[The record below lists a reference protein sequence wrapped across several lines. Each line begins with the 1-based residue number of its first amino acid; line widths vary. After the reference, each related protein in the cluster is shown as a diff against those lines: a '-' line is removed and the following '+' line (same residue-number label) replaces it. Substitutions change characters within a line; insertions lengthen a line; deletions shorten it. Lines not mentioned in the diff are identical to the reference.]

1 MTGQPYNLWV
11 GGQEKPGHADQFVT
25 FSSLSS
31 PFEAS
36 QYPARGAAGRL
47 SVLEL
52 MLMLMLIL
60 TLVLMLDSHTP
71 TGSRSKTPRQVRSL
85 PSKFSALS
93 LNFDAP
99 SAIISHTGETDWHP
113 NACSCHAASLEDVEE
128 TIRLAHETF
137 KAGTWSRAPRHVR
150 ADVLDKTAELLTA
163 DLPSLIPLEVR
174 QTGRAIREMRAQ
186 VPTLVKWFKYYA
198 ALLRTEERAVL
209 PTVGKL
215 HNWIDRVPL
224 GVVVQITPFNHP
236 LLIAVKKIAPALAAG
251 NSVVV
256 KPSELTPLT
265 TLLLGKIL
273 QKAGVPDGVFHVLP
287 GYGATTGKALVE
299 HRLVRKVDV
308 TGGTV
313 AGRAIGS
320 IVGGN
325 LARYTA
331 ELGGK
336 APLIVFE
343 QADVDVAVN
352 GIAFGSFIASG
363 QTCVASTRILVQEGI
378 MQSVLEKLKAKA
390 ESIVRRMGSPSN
402 QESMMGPLVSAKQ
415 LSNVEAL
422 VNEAL
427 AAEGAAFTGGRRMSG
442 TSSLDGIDFAK
453 GYYFEPTVL
462 VSRAEGDIL
471 KSRIWREEAFGPV
484 VVVAPFKTE
493 SEAIALANDSE
504 FGLGAGIWTRD
515 VAQAFRVSEEIDAG
529 IVWVNTHHRNDPS
542 SPWGGATSASGVGS
556 ENGIDAYQAYTTTKS
571 TIISYASP
579 EEALAADD
587 WFREGAGDVRYG

>member
-1 MTGQPYNLWV
+1 MTTQAYSLWV
-11 GGQEKPGHADQFVT
+11 GGQEKPGHAEQIPIED
-25 FSSLSS
+25 
-31 PFEAS
+31 
-36 QYPARGAAGRL
+36 PA
-47 SVLEL
+47 
-52 MLMLMLIL
+52 
-60 TLVLMLDSHTP
+60 
-71 TGSRSKTPRQVRSL
+71 
-85 PSKFSALS
+85 
-93 LNFDAP
+93 
-99 SAIISHTGETDWHP
+99 TGETF
-113 NACSCHAASLEDVEE
+113 ASCHAASPEDVDE
-128 TIRLAHETF
+128 TIRLAHEAF
-137 KAGTWSRAPRHVR
+137 KSGTWSRTPRHVR
-150 ADVLDKTAELLTA
+150 ADVLDKAAELLMA
-163 DLPSLIPLEVR
+163 ELSSLIPLEVR

-265 TLLLGKIL
+265 TLFLGKIL
-273 QKAGVPDGVFHVLP
+273 KQAGVPDGVFSVLP

-299 HRLVRKVDV
+299 HPLVRKVDV

-336 APLIVFE
+336 APLVVFE

-363 QTCVASTRILVQEGI
+363 QTCVASTRILVEEKILQP
-378 MQSVLEKLKAKA
+378 LLDKLKAKT
-390 ESIVRRMGSPSN
+390 ESIGRRMGSPSN
-402 QESMMGPLVSAKQ
+402 QESMMGPLISAKQ
-415 LSNVEAL
+415 LQNVETL

-427 AAEGAAFTGGRRMSG
+427 ATEAAALAGGRRMSG
-442 TSSLDGIDFAK
+442 TSSLDGTDFTK
-453 GYYFEPTVL
+453 GYFFEPTVL
-462 VSRAEGDIL
+462 VSKAGGDIL
-471 KSRIWREEAFGPV
+471 KTRIWREEAFGPV
-484 VVVAPFKTE
+484 IVVAPFKTE
-493 SEAIALANDSE
+493 AEAIALANDSE

-515 VAQAFRVSEEIDAG
+515 VAQAFRVSEQIDAG

-542 SPWGGATSASGVGS
+542 SPWGGAKSASGVGS
-556 ENGIDAYQAYTTTKS
+556 ENGIDAYHAYTTTKS
-571 TIISYASP
+571 TIVSYASP
-579 EEALAADD
+579 EESLQTDD

>member
-1 MTGQPYNLWV
+1 MTAQAFNLWV
-11 GGQEKPGHADQFVT
+11 GGQEKPGHAEQFVT
-25 FSSLSS
+25 
-31 PFEAS
+31 
-36 QYPARGAAGRL
+36 
-47 SVLEL
+47 
-52 MLMLMLIL
+52 
-60 TLVLMLDSHTP
+60 
-71 TGSRSKTPRQVRSL
+71 
-85 PSKFSALS
+85 
-93 LNFDAP
+93 
-99 SAIISHTGETDWHP
+99 
-113 NACSCHAASLEDVEE
+113 CHAASAEDVDEA
-128 TIRLAHETF
+128 IRIAHNTF
-137 KAGTWSRAPRHVR
+137 KAGTWSKAPRHVR
-150 ADVLDKTAELLTA
+150 AEVLDKTAELLTA
-163 DLPSLIPLEVR
+163 ELPSLIPLEVQ

-251 NSVVV
+251 NSVIV

-273 QKAGVPDGVFHVLP
+273 KQAGVPDGAFSVLP

-299 HRLVRKVDV
+299 HPLVRKVDV

-336 APLIVFE
+336 APLVVFE
-343 QADVDVAVN
+343 QADIDVAVN

-363 QTCVASTRILVQEGI
+363 QTCVASTRILVEEKTLQTLL
-378 MQSVLEKLKAKA
+378 SKLKTKT
-390 ESIVRRMGSPSN
+390 ESITRRMGSPSN
-402 QESMMGPLVSAKQ
+402 PESMMGPLISAKQ
-415 LSNVEAL
+415 LKNVEAL
-422 VNEAL
+422 VDDALATEGEAL
-427 AAEGAAFTGGRRMSG
+427 VGGRRMSG
-442 TSSLDGIDFAK
+442 TSGLDGTDFSK
-453 GYYFEPTVL
+453 GYFYEPTVL
-462 VSRAEGDIL
+462 VSKSGGDIL
-471 KSRIWREEAFGPV
+471 TTRIWREEAFGPV
-484 VVVAPFKTE
+484 IVVAAFKTE
-493 SEAIALANDSE
+493 EEAIALANDSE

-515 VAQAFRVSEEIDAG
+515 VAQAFRVSKQIDAG

-542 SPWGGATSASGVGS
+542 SPWGGAKSASGVGS

-571 TIISYASP
+571 TIISFASS
-579 EEALAADD
+579 EEALATDD